1 MSNKDVAVEAV
12 TGSGKTLAF
21 VIPVVEGLTTRQ
33 KKWTTGETGAVI
45 ITPTRELAAQVCE
58 VCRSFLPPGLAAR
71 LIIGGRDVEQDVADV
86 NEGASTVVVATPGR
100 LLVLLSRNDCKL
112 ARHVQALEYL
122 ILDEADRLLE
132 LGFHQRLARHSV
144 PNSESF
150 LLFSV

>member
-1 MSNKDVAVEAV
+1 MLYGASSLRRFNVGV
-12 TGSGKTLAF
+12 LC
-21 VIPVVEGLTTRQ
+21 RQ

-112 ARHVQALEYL
+112 ARHVQAL
-122 ILDEADRLLE
+122 
-132 LGFHQRLARHSV
+132 V
-144 PNSESF
+144 SF
-150 LLFSV
+150 LEITYHTIPHVIAGVPYSGRS